1 MKYLSRR
8 EEIVL
13 AAIWKL
19 QGNAYGMA
27 IMDNVSEATGYKW
40 LFGSVYTPISRL
52 LEADFITGKKSE
64 PTTERG
70 GRGKV
75 FYELTGTGKEELIRI
90 KHEHEK
96 LWVDV
101 PSLEKK

>member
-1 MKYLSRR
+1 MNYLSRR

-19 QGNAYGMA
+19 QKNAYGMA
-27 IMDNVSEATGYKW
+27 IIDHVSKVTGYKW

-52 LEADFITGKKSE
+52 LEADLITGRKGE
-64 PTTERG
+64 PAPERG

-75 FYELTGTGKEELIRI
+75 FYELTGSGKEELVRI
-90 KHEHEK
+90 KHDYEK

-101 PSLEKK
+101 PSLEKE